1 VNGAKLSVL
10 KVGGSLLRD
19 AKSYITVAEYTK
31 RAFLENG
38 LKPIVVV
45 SAMKGVTDLLIGVSE
60 GNMEAI
66 KEVSYK
72 YVEVAKELN
81 SSYLIRKVNEEIE
94 DLEKAA
100 RNLETSTP
108 ATRDLILSY
117 GERLS
122 KNVFAEALEIVGVN
136 AYGLDAR
143 ELIVTNDVHGD
154 ATVDYNATKKHLE
167 EVYPVIVEKPAIPVI
182 EGFVGKSR
190 NGKITTLGRGG
201 SDYTATTI
209 ASLLSIED
217 VYLVTEVDGILS
229 ADPRLISS
237 ARIVPVMDYDEAA
250 EASCHGVKGIN
261 PKTFEPLKEFY
272 GSTVHIGSLKR
283 FGTRIVKQLREDV
296 AQPKILVYRNL
307 GDRPYLAVIG
317 RCVCRARFLV
327 SVLELL
333 AEEGI
338 EFAGLEVHV
347 NKPSL
352 LVYLKT
358 SLKPG
363 TLIHLH
369 KKLLEGGNG
378 VEA

>member
-1 VNGAKLSVL
+1 MSGTKLSVL

-66 KEVSYK
+66 KEVSYR

-100 RNLETSTP
+100 RNLGADALT
-108 ATRDLILSY
+108 TRDIILSY

-122 KNVFAEALEIVGVN
+122 KNVFVEALEIVGAD

-143 ELIVTNDVHGD
+143 ELIVTNGVHGD
-154 ATVDYNATKKHLE
+154 AAIDYDATKKRLE
-167 EVYPVIVEKPAIPVI
+167 EVYPLIVEKPAIPVI

-209 ASLLSIED
+209 ASLLHIED
-217 VYLVTEVDGILS
+217 VYFVTEVDGILS

-237 ARIVPVMDYDEAA
+237 AQIVPVMDYDEAV
-250 EASCHGVKGIN
+250 EASFHGVKGIN
-261 PKTFEPLKEFY
+261 PKTFEPLKKFY
-272 GSTVHIGSLKR
+272 SSTVHIGSLRR

-307 GDRPYLAVIG
+307 GDRLYLAVIG
-317 RCVCRARFLV
+317 KCVRRARFLV
-327 SVLELL
+327 NVLELF

-352 LVYLKT
+352 LVYLKS
-358 SLKPG
+358 SLKPS
-363 TLIHLH
+363 TLVRLH
-369 KKLLEGGNG
+369 KKLLEGGDR